1 MAGKGGKMPGAG
13 RPKGSK
19 NKSTFAIKAMAQ
31 KHSKE
36 AIEKLVELMNSNDTP
51 PQTRLAAAIA
61 LLDRAHGKPSQAVTN
76 DDGTK
81 LFPDKIEVVTVS
93 PEGNQS

>member
-1 MAGKGGKMPGAG
+1 MAGIGGKMPGAG

-19 NKSTFAIKAMAQ
+19 NKSTIEIKTIAQ
-31 KHSKE
+31 KHSKK
-36 AIEKLVELMNSNDTP
+36 AIDKLVELMNSKDIS
-51 PQTRLAAAIA
+51 PQTQLAAATS

-81 LFPDKIEVVTVS
+81 LFPERIEIVTVS
-93 PEGNQS
+93 PKDN